1 MEEAIKL
8 SPIVVVLKKS
18 GKLGIYVDFKKLN
31 ATTKKRS
38 FSITI
43 HI

>member
-1 MEEAIKL
+1 
-8 SPIVVVLKKS
+8 
-18 GKLGIYVDFKKLN
+18 VDFKKLN

-43 HI
+43 HIWGTKHNGRCAAYSFLDGYFGYH